1 MTPTPTPDSAPEPEA
16 FPVRSF
22 ADLIAEIDTRPWET
36 AVVQVPEF
44 KARFT
49 VRGLTRA
56 ESLRIIGQS
65 RHPRTGILDQAKAD
79 ELQILLGV
87 TEPKLSQAEYLAL
100 RNRAAA
106 NRLIAALQA
115 KITELTDGV
124 APDADTPE
132 EPLAAAER
140 FPGGAS
146 R

>member
-1 MTPTPTPDSAPEPEA
+1 
-16 FPVRSF
+16 
-22 ADLIAEIDTRPWET
+22 
-36 AVVQVPEF
+36 
-44 KARFT
+44 

-65 RHPRTGILDQAKAD
+65 RHPKSGVLDQAKAD

-87 TEPKLSQAEYLAL
+87 VEPKLSQAEYYTL
-100 RNRAAA
+100 RNRAQA
-106 NRLIAALQA
+106 NRLIALLQE
-115 KITELTDGV
+115 KITQLTDGV
-124 APDADTPE
+124 APDSDAPE